1 MNRLLSSR
9 SQIKPK
15 ESNFE
20 AGSGQRLHKML
31 QDEKENEN
39 SVHYL
44 NMAQSLANK
53 SHKRIRSPGVRGD
66 EVEEAVDR
74 S

>member
-1 MNRLLSSR
+1 
-9 SQIKPK
+9 
-15 ESNFE
+15 
-20 AGSGQRLHKML
+20 ML